1 MEDNTTPTAPA
12 PAPMWSSIVK
22 SQPPPKPNP
31 ETPAPSTGV
40 FVVDN
45 NNCNST
51 KGIAVAVVDANAL
64 IEGSDKLTRSAD
76 KLVTVPEVMAE
87 VRDPASRHRL
97 SFLLPSSLHS
107 MDPSPDSLNKG
118 ISSISLL
125 SQKINNNNNN
135 NRFLEKLTSFLRFDI
150 NLYLKWW

>member
-1 MEDNTTPTAPA
+1 MEDNTTPAAPAPA

-22 SQPPPKPNP
+22 SQPAPKPNP

-40 FVVDN
+40 FVVDNNNNN

-64 IEGSDKLTRSAD
+64 IEGGDKLTRSAD

-118 ISSISLL
+118 ISSIS
-125 SQKINNNNNN
+125 
-135 NRFLEKLTSFLRFDI
+135 
-150 NLYLKWW
+150 